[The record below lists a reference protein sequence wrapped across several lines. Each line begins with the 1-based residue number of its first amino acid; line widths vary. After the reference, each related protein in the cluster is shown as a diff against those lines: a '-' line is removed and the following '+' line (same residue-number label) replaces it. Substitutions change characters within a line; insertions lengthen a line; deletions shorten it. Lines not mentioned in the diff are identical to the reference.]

1 MGDDNLNVCGYAD
14 ICILYVGKGALQMSN
29 QENINVFEKEY
40 IPSVIKI
47 GRATNLIGVLM
58 ALVPAAVLAF
68 VFKVVPPFPAFVTG
82 FLMQASISTTFWIV
96 EPLSYSPSL
105 GIAGT
110 YMSFL
115 SGNIAPMR
123 LPAALSA
130 MEAGNEEAGT
140 DKGAVLSTIGIAV
153 SIVVNEVILTIGIL
167 LGAAVLQRIPANVLA
182 VLNNIIPALYGT
194 MLAQQ
199 VVKRPKVGAIAIAI
213 SIVMFTLSKVGA
225 LAFLP
230 ISPTAVILLTCV
242 FGTILIVRGTMA
254 PKAKE
259 KAE

>member
-1 MGDDNLNVCGYAD
+1 MNNDT
-14 ICILYVGKGALQMSN
+14 SSSS
-29 QENINVFEKEY
+29 VFENEY
-40 IPSVIKI
+40 IPSIIRI
-47 GRATNLIGVLM
+47 GRWTNLLGV
-58 ALVPAAVLAF
+58 ALAFVPAAVLAF
-68 VFKVVPPFPAFVTG
+68 VFKVVPPIPAFIAG
-82 FLMQASISTTFWIV
+82 FLMQASISVTFWFV

-123 LPAALSA
+123 LPAALAA

-140 DKGAVLSTIGIAV
+140 NKGSILATIGIAV

-167 LGAAVLQRIPANVLA
+167 LGAAVLQMIPPHIIAIM
-182 VLNNIIPALYGT
+182 NNILPALYGS

-199 VVKRPKVGAIAIAI
+199 FVKRPKIGCVAVGI
-213 SIVMFTLSKVGA
+213 SIVMFTLRKFGA

-242 FGTILIVRGTMA
+242 FGTILVTRGAMM
-254 PKAKE
+254 PKME
-259 KAE
+259 KQEKDSK